1 MRVVMIFAL
10 LLVLAACRP
19 TQQQANG
26 SGLQIVVTAQ
36 NTPSLG
42 TTPLTVQIR
51 RDGEPISGAE
61 VRITGD
67 MTHAGMIPVLRDTV
81 ETEPGLYRADDF
93 EFTMA
98 GDWIVTADVILPG
111 GDRASGELRTTV
123 PGN

>member
-1 MRVVMIFAL
+1 MIFAL

-19 TQQQANG
+19 TQRQANG
-26 SGLQIVVTAQ
+26 SGLQIVVAAQ
-36 NTPSLG
+36 TTPGLG

-61 VRITGD
+61 VRLTGD